1 MSWHDYAGVFLLG
14 LLGTGHC
21 VGMCGG
27 FALAV
32 GAGAPGPGR
41 VLARQVAYQFGKATS
56 YLLIGVVLLLAG
68 SMAASVLRLAAV
80 QNAAGAAA
88 GVLMIALGAAY
99 LSEWRPPGWLAGW
112 VEGSRVCGALA
123 AIWRS
128 PSLYRSTLIGWVNG
142 FLPCGLSFAVLLHLA
157 SFGSVGAVAGGAYVF
172 GLATLPGLLAVS
184 LVGRGWSVSRRR
196 GLVRASGVVLILFG
210 ALTIVRGVPAV
221 HRWFHQHLLIERRAD
236 MPMEMDH
243 GAHH

>member
-1 MSWHDYAGVFLLG
+1 MSWPDYAGVFLLG

-32 GAGAPGPGR
+32 GAGASGPAR
-41 VLARQVAYQFGKATS
+41 VLGRQLAYQFGKATS

-68 SMAASVLRLAAV
+68 SMTASAARLAGL

-99 LSEWRPPGWLAGW
+99 VSEWRAPDWLAGW
-112 VEGSRVCGALA
+112 VEGSRVCGALT

-157 SFGSVGAVAGGAYVF
+157 SFGSVGAVVGGVYVF

-184 LVGRGWSVSRRR
+184 LLGRGWSVSRRR
-196 GLVRASGVVLILFG
+196 WLVRTSGVVLILFG
-210 ALTIVRGVPAV
+210 ALTMVRGVPAV
-221 HRWFHQHLLIERRAD
+221 HQWFHEHLLISPPGSLPSLHA
-236 MPMEMDH
+236 
-243 GAHH
+243 AHH